1 MSDLLTL
8 ETLSKRLGGIPI
20 STLKHRIQQLGIP
33 AAARG
38 SRNKLLFD
46 ERAVALLEASDQL
59 MKEGHGINTTR
70 RMLKL
75 DVPAEEPPIADE
87 QSAQDGEVAAAPQP
101 RSERKSP
108 RASEGLE
115 HSLQQL
121 AEALSSAMEQLDA
134 KDRLITQLQEELR
147 RTAEASA
154 TFQQKTFYLQ
164 SELQRLQGELKE
176 SRRPQSKEQAPWHRL
191 WKREPN

>member
-1 MSDLLTL
+1 MTDLLTL
-8 ETLSKRLGGIPI
+8 ESLSKRLGGIPI

-59 MKEGHGINTTR
+59 IREGHGINTTR
-70 RMLKL
+70 RILKL
-75 DVPAEEPPIADE
+75 APLADGSALESVDDDRPDPPHASPGGPADLEGASATPPLDASLRTLAD
-87 QSAQDGEVAAAPQP
+87 
-101 RSERKSP
+101 
-108 RASEGLE
+108 
-115 HSLQQL
+115 
-121 AEALSSAMEQLDA
+121 ALTTALEQLQA
-134 KDRLITQLQEELR
+134 KDRQIDQLQEELR

-164 SELQRLQGELKE
+164 GELQRLQGELKDA
-176 SRRPQSKEQAPWHRL
+176 RRPPGKDQPGAWQRL
-191 WKREPN
+191 WKREP

>member
-1 MSDLLTL
+1 MSDLYTL

-20 STLKHRIQQLGIP
+20 STLKHRINQLGIP

-46 ERAVALLEASDQL
+46 ERAVTLLEASDQL
-59 MKEGHGINTTR
+59 LKEGHGINTTR

-75 DVPAEEPPIADE
+75 DEELPVLVEAEAGEELQVAVPA
-87 QSAQDGEVAAAPQP
+87 AP
-101 RSERKSP
+101 
-108 RASEGLE
+108 AGLE
-115 HSLQQL
+115 HALQRL
-121 AEALSSAMEQLDA
+121 ADGLTAALEQIEA
-134 KDRLITQLQEELR
+134 KDRQIAQLQDELR

-164 SELQRLQGELKE
+164 GELQRLQGELKE
-176 SRRPQSKEQAPWHRL
+176 ARNRPAGNAQAPWQRFF
-191 WKREPN
+191 KKDPS